1 MIDKTTSRVI
11 VGLLVTAGVMVAAFA
26 WYKARDAASPDAG
39 AYKNIYDVDVPQSA
53 PIPVDYRLILL
64 TPQELAKAPLADV
77 FVSPLGDDNGA
88 FTYSAQGF
96 GAMNAARG
104 GRHTG
109 QDLNGIGG
117 ENTDEGLPVRAAGR
131 GLLIYAGEPSP
142 DWGNVVV
149 LLHRL
154 PDPVIALKDVQQAA
168 GWEKLLENLYR
179 DNSMEALDK
188 ILPKE
193 QQEGALEPS
202 P

>member
-96 GAMNAARG
+96 GAMNAGA
-104 GRHTG
+104 
-109 QDLNGIGG
+109 
-117 ENTDEGLPVRAAGR
+117 AAG
-131 GLLIYAGEPSP
+131 IP
-142 DWGNVVV
+142 D
-149 LLHRL
+149 R
-154 PDPVIALKDVQQAA
+154 I
-168 GWEKLLENLYR
+168 
-179 DNSMEALDK
+179 
-188 ILPKE
+188 
-193 QQEGALEPS
+193 
-202 P
+202 

>member
-154 PDPVIALKDVQQAA
+154 PGRPFCAEPVCA
-168 GWEKLLENLYR
+168 
-179 DNSMEALDK
+179 S
-188 ILPKE
+188 
-193 QQEGALEPS
+193 
-202 P
+202 